1 MAMSLQ
7 IKNQMKNINL
17 LVIALVIVSFAKA
30 QNSVSGSSVASNPQ
44 LSVNLAVLD
53 NVSRSA
59 ADEFIDQ
66 AERYEQDG
74 DFDNAAAMLSK
85 AANEY
90 QQDRKFASYG
100 TTLIR
105 LSNIHLLLSNYSE
118 AEQVV
123 LKRVLKNYTK
133 IGSRVGQMSAY
144 QQLGK
149 IYLAANK
156 LPQSL
161 WFYTQQGILAQQLKD
176 NHAYIESVLGIVSV
190 KIKKKDY
197 QLATRDLNTI
207 ELLSKNANTVQ
218 YNQLIKQNRALIAER
233 TTVKKS

>member
-1 MAMSLQ
+1 
-7 IKNQMKNINL
+7 MKRINL
-17 LVIALVIVSFAKA
+17 LIFALAIVSFANA
-30 QNSVSGSSVASNPQ
+30 QSTVVSGPSVTNAAQ
-44 LSVNLAVLD
+44 FSVNLAVLG
-53 NVSRSA
+53 NTNRSA
-59 ADEFIDQ
+59 AEEFIDE
-66 AERYEQDG
+66 AERYEKFG
-74 DFDNAAAMLSK
+74 DFDNALVMLNK

-90 QQDRKFASYG
+90 QQDKKFASYG

-105 LSNIHLLLSNYSE
+105 LSNVHLLLSNYGE
-118 AEQVV
+118 AEQIV
-123 LKRVLKNYTK
+123 LKKVLKNYARM
-133 IGSRVGQMSAY
+133 GSRAGQMSAY

-197 QLATRDLNTI
+197 QLAVKDLNTA

-233 TTVKKS
+233 TTIKKS